1 MQEEISV
8 LGQEKSG
15 GAFESGRFIGLADMA
30 AAFLPILIFGYLGN
44 LIGLEKT
51 VGGLVVNLGYVVG
64 LVVAGAVLKRRGLSW
79 REIGLERPKSWLR
92 TILFGI
98 LALVGAV
105 VTILLAESLV
115 VGLLG
120 DAIAPAD
127 ISRFDSLVGNV
138 PMFLLMI
145 TAAWTTI
152 AFGEEMIYRAFV
164 INRLAAVIGDSRV
177 TGLLTVLGS
186 GFLFGLVH
194 FAEGPMGLVSNGAFG
209 LLFGW
214 IYLKSG
220 RNLWITIIAHGLL
233 NTLRFVLVFSG
244 AA

>member
-1 MQEEISV
+1 
-8 LGQEKSG
+8 
-15 GAFESGRFIGLADMA
+15 
-30 AAFLPILIFGYLGN
+30 
-44 LIGLEKT
+44 
-51 VGGLVVNLGYVVG
+51 
-64 LVVAGAVLKRRGLSW
+64 
-79 REIGLERPKSWLR
+79 
-92 TILFGI
+92 
-98 LALVGAV
+98 
-105 VTILLAESLV
+105 
-115 VGLLG
+115 
-120 DAIAPAD
+120 
-127 ISRFDSLVGNV
+127 
-138 PMFLLMI
+138 
-145 TAAWTTI
+145 
-152 AFGEEMIYRAFV
+152 
-164 INRLAAVIGDSRV
+164 V